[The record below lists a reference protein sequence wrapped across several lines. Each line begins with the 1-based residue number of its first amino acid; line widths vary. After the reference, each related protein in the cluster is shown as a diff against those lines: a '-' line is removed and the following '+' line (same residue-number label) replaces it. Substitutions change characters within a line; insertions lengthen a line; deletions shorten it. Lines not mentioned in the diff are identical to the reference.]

1 MPIKI
6 ADNLPAARILQS
18 ENIFVMPESRAV
30 HQDIRPL
37 KVLIL
42 NLMPKKIETE
52 TQLLRLLS
60 NTALQ
65 VDVELLRIDDRPTK
79 NTPREHLDAFYRDF
93 EQVENNFYDGFII
106 TGAPLGQ
113 IAYEEVSYWERM
125 KLIMD
130 WSEAHVTSTIFLCW
144 AAHAAFFHFY
154 GIHRHLREQKL
165 SGVFLHQPR
174 SPHHALLR
182 GFDTEFWVPHSRYA
196 YVRPADI
203 SARPELEILADSD
216 EAGIYLVGSRDG
228 RKLFVTGHPE
238 YDPNTLNDEYHR
250 DCAAGLNPAVPLN
263 YYHADDP
270 TQPWRNRWRSHGCLL
285 FTNWLNYHVYQLTPF
300 HLSDIGSGYFS
311 QAGHSTAD

>member
-6 ADNLPAARILQS
+6 ADNLPAAQILQS

-79 NTPREHLDAFYRDF
+79 NTPREHLDTFYRDF
-93 EQVENNFYDGFII
+93 EEIENDFYDGFII

-113 IAYEEVSYWERM
+113 KEYQEVLYWERL
-125 KLIMD
+125 KLVMD
-130 WSEAHVTSTIFLCW
+130 WSEHHVTSTIFLCW
-144 AAHAAFFHFY
+144 AAHAAFYHFY
-154 GIHRHLREQKL
+154 GIDRRLRDHKL
-165 SGVFLHQPR
+165 SGVFSHAPR
-174 SPHHALLR
+174 PTQNVLLR
-182 GFDTEFWVPHSRYA
+182 GFDAEFWVPHSRYA
-196 YVRPADI
+196 YVPTEEVA
-203 SARPELEILADSD
+203 ARPELEILAESD
-216 EAGIYLVGSRDG
+216 EAGLYLVASRDG

-238 YDPNTLNDEYHR
+238 YDPNTLDDEYRR
-250 DCAAGLNPAVPLN
+250 DCDAGLGPDVPVN
-263 YYHADDP
+263 YYEANDP
-270 TQPWRNRWRSHGCLL
+270 QRPYRNRWLSHAHLL

-300 HLSDIGSGYFS
+300 NLSDIG
-311 QAGHSTAD
+311 AGLLSRDDV